1 MIVETSNPIYDSV
14 PQLGRLRVDM
24 LFGDVWELPELN
36 NRDRSLITCA
46 VLAAT
51 GKTEELAFHFP
62 FALKNGV
69 TVDELR
75 GLVTHVALYA
85 GWPAGAG
92 AAKAGLPIF
101 GADARP
107 AD

>member
-1 MIVETSNPIYDSV
+1 MKVETSNPIYDAV
-14 PQLGRLRVDM
+14 PQLGRLRVDT

-62 FALKNGV
+62 FAVKNGV

-92 AAKAGLPIF
+92 AAKAGLAIF
-101 GADARP
+101 SGDAESTE
-107 AD
+107 